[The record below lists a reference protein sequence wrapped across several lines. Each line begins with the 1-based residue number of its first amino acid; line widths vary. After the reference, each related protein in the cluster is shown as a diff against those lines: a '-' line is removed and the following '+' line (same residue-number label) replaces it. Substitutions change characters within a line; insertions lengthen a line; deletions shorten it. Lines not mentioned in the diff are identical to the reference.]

1 MVPMEVVDV
10 ELERDFFGF
19 GSWGSL
25 GCFRGGGL
33 ARAVVIALQK
43 CPISIRG
50 VVRFSFWSD
59 CGNGFRP
66 ALLLRFQT
74 NTDDRLCGAEGCS
87 FGSEHNMKSTNF
99 TRGGSRILY

>member
-1 MVPMEVVDV
+1 MFGRVWVREVEAARCMVPMEVIDV

-19 GSWGSL
+19 GSL

-50 VVRFSFWSD
+50 VVKI
-59 CGNGFRP
+59 
-66 ALLLRFQT
+66 LLL
-74 NTDDRLCGAEGCS
+74 E
-87 FGSEHNMKSTNF
+87 
-99 TRGGSRILY
+99 